1 MRKQLSGKKIPCG
14 MNVLQAAQ
22 ARIRW
27 VFDTF
32 SQVCP
37 SFSGGKDSTVL
48 FHLLAAEARKRRRT
62 FGVLFIDWEVQF
74 SATIQHVARMKA
86 LYRDCTGTFYWVAL
100 PLTTESGVSQYQPT
114 WTARAPGENWVRQ
127 PPQEA
132 ITDGNRFP
140 FYHPGMTFEAFV
152 PAFNRWY
159 MQGQPGIVL
168 TGVRADESLNRF
180 LLVNPQRK
188 LRYADDIPW
197 TTAAPEGGYYT
208 GCPLYD
214 WHVTDIWTYTDG
226 NGLLFNPVYD
236 LMSQAGVPLSRM
248 RICEPFGPE
257 QRRGLWLYHILE
269 PDTWARACT
278 RVSGAHCG
286 ALYAE
291 RRRGR
296 EFYTATE
303 FSLPAGHT
311 WKSYALL
318 LLDSMPAATA
328 EHYRNKIAVY
338 LRWYQTRGF
347 PQDIPD
353 TQEKDTGSR
362 DIPSWRRICR
372 VLLRND
378 YWCRGLSFSPTR
390 PASYQRYLE
399 RMRARRTDWQLLPPG
414 PAA

>member
-1 MRKQLSGKKIPCG
+1 MRKHLSGQKIPTG
-14 MNVLQAAQ
+14 MNVLEAAQ
-22 ARIRW
+22 TRIHW
-27 VFDTF
+27 IFDTF
-32 SQVCP
+32 DKVCL

-48 FHLLAAEARKRRRT
+48 FHLLADEARRRQRT
-62 FGVLFIDWEVQF
+62 FSVLFIDWEVQF
-74 SATIQHVARMKA
+74 NATIQHVDAMREK
-86 LYRDCTGTFYWVAL
+86 YREYVDHFYWVAI
-100 PLTTESGVSQYQPT
+100 PLTTESGVSQLQPT
-114 WTARAPGENWVRQ
+114 WTAWEPGESWVRH
-127 PPQEA
+127 PPETA
-132 ITDGNRFP
+132 ITDASCFP
-140 FYHPGMTFEAFV
+140 FYQAGMTFEAFI
-152 PAFNRWY
+152 PAFNSWY
-159 MQGQPGIVL
+159 MKGKPGIVL

-180 LLVNPQRK
+180 LSINSQRK

-197 TTAAPEGGYYT
+197 TTASSDGFYYT

-214 WHVTDIWTYTDG
+214 WHVTDIWTYTAK

-236 LMSQAGVPLSRM
+236 LMYQAGVPLSRM

-269 PDTWARACT
+269 PDTWALACS

-286 ALYAE
+286 ALYSE
-291 RRRGR
+291 NRRGR
-296 EFYTATE
+296 GFYSAGQ
-303 FSLPAGHT
+303 SALPAGHS
-311 WKSYALL
+311 WKSYAFF
-318 LLDSMPAATA
+318 LLDSMPEGIA

-353 TQEKDTGSR
+353 SQDKDTGSK

-390 PASYQRYLE
+390 SAHYQRYLD
-399 RMRARRTDWQLLPPG
+399 RMRSRRTEWQIMS
-414 PAA
+414 PATA